1 MYQDKLSELRTI
13 IETILSIE
21 IINYETIKLLV
32 ESINPQIDNY
42 QNTIFDCMDNIFN
55 DRSFSNGDNINNI
68 KLNAYTDYFKEYNPK
83 TKSYTNII
91 DYPNGRGLILDIS
104 KQINDGLYIETDK
117 TFFNSLLSLS
127 NQYQIEFES
136 FIPPIIETPI
146 TILTEDESTEP
157 TVPSKEEQFWNDSD
171 RLNIYTS
178 YINSIKTQLS
188 ARINLLNGIK
198 SKILNFYS
206 FGLDMITTISI
217 AQSLINSENKTVDE
231 TETSLLEKY
240 NDIKTVIKIFDSKLE
255 SGVEIY
261 TNLKETYPDIS
272 QGELSKKLKKEVIEK
287 NNYQETSVEL
297 INSIEESK
305 NALV

>member
-1 MYQDKLSELRTI
+1 
-13 IETILSIE
+13 
-21 IINYETIKLLV
+21 
-32 ESINPQIDNY
+32 
-42 QNTIFDCMDNIFN
+42 
-55 DRSFSNGDNINNI
+55 
-68 KLNAYTDYFKEYNPK
+68 
-83 TKSYTNII
+83 
-91 DYPNGRGLILDIS
+91 
-104 KQINDGLYIETDK
+104 
-117 TFFNSLLSLS
+117 
-127 NQYQIEFES
+127 
-136 FIPPIIETPI
+136 
-146 TILTEDESTEP
+146 
-157 TVPSKEEQFWNDSD
+157 
-171 RLNIYTS
+171 
-178 YINSIKTQLS
+178 
-188 ARINLLNGIK
+188 
-198 SKILNFYS
+198 
-206 FGLDMITTISI
+206 MITTISI